1 MEKYLKEY
9 KEYLFKE
16 KKYSERTVVAY
27 VKDVSAFFDF
37 VEKKKEEKWILEEVD
52 YSLIR
57 SWMVFLSEEEYNNKS
72 INRKI
77 SSLKSYFKF
86 LVIAKCI
93 SRYPLSGHK
102 SLRIDKK
109 HQVPFSE
116 EEMKEV
122 LGRSWGDT
130 FEECRN
136 RLVIELF
143 YSLGI
148 RRNEL
153 IHIKVKD
160 VDFHL
165 KQVRIFG
172 KGNKVRLV
180 PLLDRLEES
189 IYKYLEIRKSLGG
202 DVEEWLIV
210 SKKGKKVSESFVYKL
225 INDYFRGVTTK
236 EKKSPHVLRH
246 SFATHLLNNGSD
258 LNSVKELLGHSSLSS
273 TQVYTSSSVEA
284 LKKIYQKSHPRWKKN
299 NKD

>member
-1 MEKYLKEY
+1 
-9 KEYLFKE
+9 
-16 KKYSERTVVAY
+16 
-27 VKDVSAFFDF
+27 
-37 VEKKKEEKWILEEVD
+37 
-52 YSLIR
+52 
-57 SWMVFLSEEEYNNKS
+57 MVFLSEEEYNNKS

-86 LVIAKCI
+86 LVVAKCI
-93 SRYPLSGHK
+93 TQYPLSGHK

-116 EEMKEV
+116 EEMKGV
-122 LGRSWGDT
+122 LEKPMGDT
-130 FEECRN
+130 FEDCRN
-136 RLVIELF
+136 RLVVELL

-189 IYKYLEIRKSLGG
+189 IHKYLEIRKSLVD
-202 DVEEWLIV
+202 DVEKWLIV